1 VRRIENIELA
11 MNLHYAG
18 RCSEKSKEWPCGIF
32 WRVGARTDYDGRVR
46 IAGCA
51 GVAEMTMIPK
61 MIEVTQSFPPSKTL
75 DIQELVREQ
84 FAKSGVL
91 AQVTPGM
98 RIAVGVGSRGVSNLA
113 EIVKAALE
121 VLIGAGAKPFVIPA
135 MGSHGGATPEGQT
148 RVLAEYGV
156 TAEAMGVPIDARMEV
171 RKIGEAL
178 GGRDVV
184 WSVAALEADAV
195 VAINRVKPHTDF
207 HGPMGSG
214 IQKMLAIGFGK
225 QAGANLAHQAAVR
238 EGYLEAF
245 RDYARVALEN
255 VKVLCGVAIVEDQHH
270 QTAEIEVLPRKEI
283 VSGEAKLIRRAEEL
297 LPRLPLDEVDLL
309 IVDEMGKEISG
320 TGMDTNVIGR
330 EIHGYSS
337 LLSANGHA
345 AGDGSSVGCS
355 VTVHRLLVCSL
366 TEKSRGN
373 GTGLGLADFATKRL
387 VNALDLRTTYMNA
400 LTSLGVQTPKIPI
413 YFDTDREAVEQA
425 LATLATQHPERLKV
439 VRIANTLRLEKM
451 LVSESCAEALKGRTD
466 VTLGDAA
473 EEMRFDREGN
483 LMPF

>member
-1 VRRIENIELA
+1 MGVCAKPN
-11 MNLHYAG
+11 
-18 RCSEKSKEWPCGIF
+18 
-32 WRVGARTDYDGRVR
+32 ARE
-46 IAGCA
+46 
-51 GVAEMTMIPK
+51 VADMTTIPR

-75 DIQELVREQ
+75 DIPPLVREQ

-91 AQVTPGM
+91 GQITPGM
-98 RIAVGVGSRGVSNLA
+98 RIAVGVGSRGINKLSI
-113 EIVKAALE
+113 IVKASLE
-121 VLIGAGAKPFVIPA
+121 VLAGAGAKPFIIPA

-156 TAEAMGVPIDARMEV
+156 TAEAMGVPVDARMEV
-171 RKIGEAL
+171 RKVGEAL

-184 WSVAALEADAV
+184 CSVAALEADAV

-225 QAGANLAHQAAVR
+225 QAGANLAHHAAVR

-245 RDYARVALEN
+245 REYARAVLEN
-255 VKVLCGVAIVEDQHH
+255 VPVLCGVAIVEDQHH
-270 QTAEIEVLPRKEI
+270 QTAEIEVLPKKDI
-283 VSGEAKLIRRAEEL
+283 VSGEARLIKRAAEM

-337 LLSANGHA
+337 LLSGNGHA
-345 AGDGSSVGCS
+345 AAGGGSSVGRS
-355 VTVHRLLVCSL
+355 VLIHRILVCSL
-366 TEKSRGN
+366 TEMSKGN

-425 LATLATQHPERLKV
+425 LATLATRHPEQLRV
-439 VRIANTLRLEKM
+439 VRIANTLRLDRM
-451 LVSESCAEALKGRTD
+451 LASESCAESLRDRVG
-466 VTLGDAA
+466 VSLGKTA
-473 EEMRFDREGN
+473 EEMRFNKEGN
-483 LMPF
+483 LMPL

>member
-1 VRRIENIELA
+1 MQVALR
-11 MNLHYAG
+11 
-18 RCSEKSKEWPCGIF
+18 
-32 WRVGARTDYDGRVR
+32 
-46 IAGCA
+46 
-51 GVAEMTMIPK
+51 VAEMTTIPR
-61 MIEVTQSFPPSKTL
+61 MIEVTQKFPPSKTL
-75 DIQELVREQ
+75 DLPARVREQ
-84 FAKSGVL
+84 FAKSGAL
-91 AQVTPGM
+91 GQITPGM
-98 RIAVGVGSRGVSNLA
+98 RIAVGVGSRGISNLA
-113 EIVKAALE
+113 EIVKASVE
-121 VLIGAGAKPFVIPA
+121 VLAEAGAKPFIIPA

-156 TAEAMGVPIDARMEV
+156 TAEAMGVPVDARMDV

-184 WSVAALEADAV
+184 FSAAALDADAV

-225 QAGANLAHQAAVR
+225 QVGANLAHQAAVR

-245 RDYARVALEN
+245 RDYARVVLEN

-270 QTAEIEVLPRKEI
+270 QTAEIEVLSQKEI
-283 VSGEAKLIRRAEEL
+283 VPGEARLIKRAEAM

-337 LLSANGHA
+337 MLSGNGHA
-345 AGDGSSVGCS
+345 AAGGGSSVGRS
-355 VTVHRLLVCSL
+355 VLIHRILVCSL
-366 TEKSRGN
+366 TEMSKGN

-387 VNALDLRTTYMNA
+387 VNALDLKTTYMNA
-400 LTSLGVQTPKIPI
+400 LTSLGVLTPKIPI

-425 LATLATQHPERLKV
+425 LATLATREPERLRV
-439 VRIANTLRLEKM
+439 VRIANTLRLDRM
-451 LVSESCAEALKGRTD
+451 LVSESCAEALRGRAG
-466 VTLGDAA
+466 VTVGGTA

-483 LMPF
+483 LMAF